1 MKSFDDY
8 LLNKEYARVERLGD
22 KLAEVE
28 PLIDWEVFRPIIREM
43 YDNQTERGGRP
54 NNDEVVMVKMLVLQS
69 WYGLSDPELERQ
81 ATDRISFRKFLGFPE
96 VIPDRA
102 TVWSFREILS
112 QTGKDKEIWTELQ
125 RQIDSKGLKVKEGV
139 IQDATFITADPGHKK
154 VDEPRGP
161 NAKTR
166 RSKDGTWTKKGNKSS
181 FGYKLHTKMDMEY
194 ELIRELE
201 TTTAKVHDSQID
213 LSQPDEIM
221 YRDRGYFGGQ
231 CKGHNAT
238 MNRATRGHPLR
249 IRDKM
254 RNKRISCKR
263 SPGERPYAV
272 IKTIF
277 HSGHTKLTTIFRN
290 HTRNIFNCLNY
301 NLLQLNTLTYKS
313 DELANAII
321 K

>member
-8 LLNKEYARVERLGD
+8 LLDKEYSRVERLGD
-22 KLAEVE
+22 KLGEVE
-28 PLIDWEVFRPIIREM
+28 PLIDWEVFRPIVREM
-43 YDNQTERGGRP
+43 YNNRTERGGRP

-102 TVWSFREILS
+102 TVWSFRERLG
-112 QTGKDKEIWTELQ
+112 QTGKNKEIWEELQ

-161 NAKTR
+161 SAKTR
-166 RSKDGTWTKKGNKSS
+166 RDKDGTWTKKGKKSS
-181 FGYKLHTKMDMEY
+181 YGYKLHTKMDIAY
-194 ELIRELE
+194 GLIRELE
-201 TTTAKVHDSQID
+201 TTTAKIHDSRID
-213 LSQPDEIM
+213 LSQPDEIV
-221 YRDRGYFGGQ
+221 YRDRGYFGGK
-231 CKGHNAT
+231 CNGHNAT
-238 MNRATRGHPLR
+238 MNRATRGHPLK
-249 IRDKM
+249 IRDKL
-254 RNKRISCKR
+254 RNKRITRKR

-277 HSGHTKLTTIFRN
+277 HSGHTKLTTILRN
-290 HTRNIFNCLNY
+290 KTRNIFNCLSY
-301 NLLQLNTLTYKS
+301 NLLQLNTLNHKPNK
-313 DELANAII
+313 LANAIT